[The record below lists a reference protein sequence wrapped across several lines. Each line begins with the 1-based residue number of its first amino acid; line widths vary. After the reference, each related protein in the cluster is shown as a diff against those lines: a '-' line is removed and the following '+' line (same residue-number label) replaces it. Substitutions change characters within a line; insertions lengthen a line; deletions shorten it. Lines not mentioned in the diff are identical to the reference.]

1 MYAIEF
7 EADIRDGVVRI
18 PDEYA
23 RLNNTHARVVVL
35 VDDGGAKDA
44 DVQAFSEHSASTI
57 HEWREPAEDDVW
69 T

>member
-7 EADIRDGVVRI
+7 ETDIRDGVVRI
-18 PDEYA
+18 PGEYA

-35 VDDGGAKDA
+35 VDDGDAKDA

-57 HEWREPAEDDVW
+57 DEWREPAEDDVW